1 MRLRFILSYRTKFK
15 HLKMIKTF
23 CSLFPT
29 LQSYLPLLSTMCP
42 PEYMLHNSHAG
53 LYPSIVWFFYIPRY
67 LKVIPIALNALPSFA
82 LQFLP
87 TCQDQAKISSS
98 KAFSELGRVNHS
110 HSSVLRALC
119 TELCCTHW
127 VMMLLL
133 IFHKL
138 HI

>member
-15 HLKMIKTF
+15 HLKMIKTL

-29 LQSYLPLLSTMCP
+29 LQSYLPLLSTMCL

-53 LYPSIVWFFYIPRY
+53 LYPSIVWFFYILRY

-87 TCQDQAKISSS
+87 TCHDQAKLAPLKPSLN
-98 KAFSELGRVNHS
+98 LGVSIILTPVFLEHFVQS
-110 HSSVLRALC
+110 YVAL
-119 TELCCTHW
+119 TGS
-127 VMMLLL
+127 
-133 IFHKL
+133 
-138 HI
+138 